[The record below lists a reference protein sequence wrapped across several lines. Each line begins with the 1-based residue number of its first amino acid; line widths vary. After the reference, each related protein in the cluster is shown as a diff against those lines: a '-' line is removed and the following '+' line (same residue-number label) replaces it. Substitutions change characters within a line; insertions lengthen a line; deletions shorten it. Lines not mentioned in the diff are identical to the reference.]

1 MKANSKSIEQYL
13 DFANQYGA
21 ALTAAPAPIAALRAV
36 AVKAI
41 EDALAQGVAETET
54 IEPSKLDEFFGPDY
68 GINLERRH
76 LSAPDLAAAFHCG
89 VPKLNSALAVVCDDF
104 FIPAK
109 GMEARLPEEVIL
121 MSLARAAAEM
131 PEFVEKY
138 LGRLAGCT
146 TPLRQRFNAPAQR
159 PDVAT
164 ALNTLLMQDGVLLYV
179 PAGTRVESPVQI
191 VNLAASAVPMLNPRR
206 VLIVAEE
213 RAEVRV
219 LLCDHT
225 QEGAAPCLN
234 IEVIEVFAAEDS
246 HVELYDIEES
256 NATSNRYWQLYARQA
271 DRAHLTVGSCYLHGG
286 RTRNEYRID
295 AAGNHTETALYG
307 LGICADGQSLDN
319 QVLLR
324 HAGQHGSSRQ
334 LFKNALYGDARGAFG
349 GKIIVEEGAAY
360 TDAIQTNRNLLAS
373 ADARMN
379 AAPQLEIYC
388 DEVKCGHGATTGQLD
403 ERAVFYMQTRGI
415 TREEAKRMLTQA
427 FMVDVIDNISFEV
440 LRQRLH
446 ALVDARLSGRSGN
459 CDTCASACAKDPEV
473 I

>member
-1 MKANSKSIEQYL
+1 MKAQSSSILQYL
-13 DFANQYGA
+13 DFARANME
-21 ALTAAPAPIAALRAV
+21 ALYDAPAPLAALRASSL
-36 AVKAI
+36 
-41 EDALAQGVAETET
+41 EALERAAAEGVVETET

-68 GINLERRH
+68 GINLQRRQ

-109 GMEARLPEEVIL
+109 GMEARLPEGVIL

-131 PEFVEKY
+131 PEFVGKY
-138 LGRLAGCT
+138 LGRLAGCE
-146 TPLRQRFNAPAQR
+146 TPKRERFNAPAQR

-164 ALNTLLMQDGVLLYV
+164 ALNSLLVQDGVLLYV
-179 PAGTRVESPVQI
+179 PAGTRVDSPVQI
-191 VNLAASAVPMLNPRR
+191 VNLAVAPMPLLNPRR

-225 QEGAAPCLN
+225 QTGAAQQLN
-234 IEVIEVFAAEDS
+234 LEVIEVFAGPDS

-256 NATSNRYWQLYARQA
+256 DASSNRYWQLYVRQA
-271 DRAHLTVGSCYLHGG
+271 DRATFTAATCYLQGG

-295 AAGNHTETALYG
+295 AVGDRTDTALYG
-307 LGICADGQSLDN
+307 LGICAAGQSLDN
-319 QVLLR
+319 QVALR
-324 HAGQHGSSRQ
+324 HAGSHGTSRQ
-334 LFKNALYGDARGAFG
+334 LFKNALYADARGAFG
-349 GKIIVEEGAAY
+349 GKIIVEEGAAF
-360 TDAIQTNRNLLAS
+360 TDALQNNRNLLAS
-373 ADARMN
+373 PDARMQT
-379 AAPQLEIYC
+379 APQLEIYC

-415 TREEAKRMLTQA
+415 PQDEAKRMLTQA

-446 ALVDARLSGRSGN
+446 ALVDARLSGRSAN
-459 CDTCASACAKDPEV
+459 CDTCASACAKDHDAL
-473 I
+473 